1 MPAGNSVMPAPQ
13 ECPKLK
19 HSSKSSME
27 TVTSCSLDYALK
39 IPKKRPILPRTPGE
53 LPLDSEIIAIV
64 AGLS

>member
-1 MPAGNSVMPAPQ
+1 
-13 ECPKLK
+13 
-19 HSSKSSME
+19 ME
-27 TVTSCSLDYALK
+27 TVTSCSLNYALK